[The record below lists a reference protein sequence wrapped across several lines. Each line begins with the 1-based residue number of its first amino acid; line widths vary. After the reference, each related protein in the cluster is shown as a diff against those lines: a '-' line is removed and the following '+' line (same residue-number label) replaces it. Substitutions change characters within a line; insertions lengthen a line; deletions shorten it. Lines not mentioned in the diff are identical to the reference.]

1 MQNTPLDKLS
11 IGQASEFLGVS
22 IDTLR
27 RWEKSGKISA
37 LRSPG
42 GHRYFLKADL
52 EKAFGQKY
60 SRTTPAYEEVGKS
73 TQLPQSEVPL
83 PTQPSATAVDQPT
96 AVPVPPDY
104 RPLPQEPTLESPFP
118 LEEERTEMP
127 PVFEPA
133 EAQLPQTQEKRYM
146 VQEIDSPTQTPEPL
160 IDQAV
165 TPTEP
170 ESYDPDLSQSPTV
183 PASEQ
188 EPTTQSQK
196 LNEPLSSF
204 DTHTSLPQPEIQPSQ
219 TVVPEVTVTPPQKK
233 GGSLKKISLFLLIV
247 FMMVNV
253 ILIGF
258 YIFVSKQL

>member
-1 MQNTPLDKLS
+1 MKNTPLDKLS

-42 GHRYFLKADL
+42 GHRYFLKDDL

-127 PVFEPA
+127 PVFEPT
-133 EAQLPQTQEKRYM
+133 ESPLLQTQEKRYM
-146 VQEIDSPTQTPEPL
+146 VEEID
-160 IDQAV
+160 A
-165 TPTEP
+165 
-170 ESYDPDLSQSPTV
+170 
-183 PASEQ
+183 
-188 EPTTQSQK
+188 
-196 LNEPLSSF
+196 
-204 DTHTSLPQPEIQPSQ
+204 
-219 TVVPEVTVTPPQKK
+219 
-233 GGSLKKISLFLLIV
+233 
-247 FMMVNV
+247 
-253 ILIGF
+253 
-258 YIFVSKQL
+258 